1 METNNPIILGIYDI
15 IWEQSRKQ
23 SKDLPKEIKLQWI
36 KNDLNQSE
44 VSDWL
49 SEYFKAKVSSLKI
62 KKLNEQPGSGWGGC
76 C

>member
-1 METNNPIILGIYDI
+1 MEINNPIILGIYDI

-36 KNDLNQSE
+36 KNDWNQSE

-62 KKLNEQPGSGWGGC
+62 KELIEQPGSG
-76 C
+76 

>member
-62 KKLNEQPGSGWGGC
+62 KKLNEQPGSG
-76 C
+76 

>member
-1 METNNPIILGIYDI
+1 MKTNSPIILGIYDI

-36 KNDLNQSE
+36 KNDWNQSE

-62 KKLNEQPGSGWGGC
+62 KRLNEQPGSG
-76 C
+76 

>member
-1 METNNPIILGIYDI
+1 METNSPIILGIYDI

-36 KNDLNQSE
+36 KNDWNQSE

-62 KKLNEQPGSGWGGC
+62 KKLNEQPGSG
-76 C
+76 

>member
-1 METNNPIILGIYDI
+1 MEINNPIILGIYDI

-36 KNDLNQSE
+36 KNDWNQIE

-62 KKLNEQPGSGWGGC
+62 KKLNEQPGSS
-76 C
+76 